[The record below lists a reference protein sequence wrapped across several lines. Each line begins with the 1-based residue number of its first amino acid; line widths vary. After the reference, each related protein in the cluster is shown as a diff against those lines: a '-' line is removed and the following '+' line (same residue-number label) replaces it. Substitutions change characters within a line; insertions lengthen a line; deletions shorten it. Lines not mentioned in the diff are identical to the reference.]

1 MDRWTIQNTTL
12 DRWFERD
19 RAHVGLA
26 EAASGQELPPLP
38 PIPLQL
44 KPSTGLPRRAE
55 RPAGEWCRLNGVTP
69 PPGSFQSPTA
79 NLVAPSVEEA
89 V

>member
-26 EAASGQELPPLP
+26 EAASGH
-38 PIPLQL
+38 PILDVWDGDVAALVEDGFLDPRDLHGSAVWYANHL
-44 KPSTGLPRRAE
+44 GLGA
-55 RPAGEWCRLNGVTP
+55 RP
-69 PPGSFQSPTA
+69 
-79 NLVAPSVEEA
+79 EA
-89 V
+89 